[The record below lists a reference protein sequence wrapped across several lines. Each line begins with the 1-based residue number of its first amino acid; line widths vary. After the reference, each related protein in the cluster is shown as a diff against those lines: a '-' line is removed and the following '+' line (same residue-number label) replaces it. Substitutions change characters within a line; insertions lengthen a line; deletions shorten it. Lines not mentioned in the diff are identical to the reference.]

1 MLHSLSITFLWL
13 QVAKESWLQLEMKR
27 WREKSEAL
35 EDLLKSKTDLMN
47 KQILEN
53 SELKK
58 KQDTL
63 QLNFEEINE
72 VCLFW

>member
-1 MLHSLSITFLWL
+1 MEI
-13 QVAKESWLQLEMKR
+13 KR

-47 KQILEN
+47 KQLLEN

-58 KQDTL
+58 EQDTL
-63 QLNFEEINE
+63 KLHFDEINE
-72 VCLFW
+72 VCLI